1 MGYKSFSPSGSF
13 VKEASSVL
21 LSLHHP
27 LSSGVQ
33 NQTLVLLFTAP
44 FAQHFHCSTHLL
56 AEPGECSPTFLRKV
70 KGGPRART
78 IFFFFLKS
86 HVLPQTSCIFC
97 TLSHSLFKFY
107 IDFSPLQIVLAFQ
120 VRVLVFPLAST
131 LPSSLRLRVQAL
143 RHGFIDCI
151 STQHRAQYL
160 DTQQVFI
167 QRCYDER
174 KIMSFGTKQT

>member
-1 MGYKSFSPSGSF
+1 MGYKSFSPGGSF

-33 NQTLVLLFTAP
+33 NWTLVLLFTAP
-44 FAQHFHCSTHLL
+44 FAQHFHCTAHLL
-56 AEPGECSPTFLRKV
+56 AEPSECSPTFLRKV
-70 KGGPRART
+70 KRGPRART
-78 IFFFFLKS
+78 IFLCVKS

-107 IDFSPLQIVLAFQ
+107 IDFSPLQIVLAFW
-120 VRVLVFPLAST
+120 VRVLVFPLASN

-143 RHGFIDCI
+143 HGGFIDGI

-160 DTQQVFI
+160 GTQQVFI
-167 QRCYDER
+167 QRCYGER